1 MSSQFLIRTMLYLV
15 TLFLIV
21 ILALFFLYSQSA
33 HAWNVP
39 FNPSSPEIAASSDS
53 ENVLKSIST
62 FVNWACAVI
71 SAYVAYKAAGK
82 LHDSDIRGF
91 VLTMTGAF
99 IIGGAPY
106 FSQYFLFN

>member
-1 MSSQFLIRTMLYLV
+1 MSNQFLIRLMLFLV
-15 TLFLIV
+15 TLYQILMLISM
-21 ILALFFLYSQSA
+21 LTYAQSA

-39 FNPSSPEIAASSDS
+39 FSPSAPEIAASSDG
-53 ENVLKSIST
+53 ENVLKTINILI
-62 FVNWACAVI
+62 NWGCAII
-71 SAYVAYKAAGK
+71 SAYVAFKAAGK

-91 VLTMTGAF
+91 FLTMTGAF

>member
-1 MSSQFLIRTMLYLV
+1 MSNQFLVRTMLYLI
-15 TLFLIV
+15 TLFV
-21 ILALFFLYSQSA
+21 FAMLALMFLYSQSA

-39 FNPSSPEIAASSDS
+39 FSPSSPEIAASSDG
-53 ENVLKSIST
+53 ENVLKTINT
-62 FVNWACAVI
+62 VINWVCAII

-91 VLTMTGAF
+91 ILTMTGAF